1 MGLYVPIRMSSINTW
16 VSNKFCQKSKSHSA
30 LKWKNITFIYTGFQQ
45 EFIMLTHVHRVNKW
59 LYKPKEE
66 NEKFHSHQEIGFK
79 LKGKTY
85 LELIY
90 N

>member
-1 MGLYVPIRMSSINTW
+1 
-16 VSNKFCQKSKSHSA
+16 
-30 LKWKNITFIYTGFQQ
+30 
-45 EFIMLTHVHRVNKW
+45 MLTHVHRVNKW

-85 LELIY
+85 LKLIY